1 MILPRGLAVLRFG
14 TYRTS
19 RHTYF
24 YQVNRNLLQSS
35 TSVPHTCILKFAR
48 LKSYKRNANKDL
60 LPFRMINDCDD
71 KKLNDDTFE
80 KSVIDLHDKFHIL
93 LNPAKHADI
102 LNAPQNTAPS
112 DSQSLQVSVV
122 GIPNAGKSTLVN
134 QLMGNNICAH
144 SEKVHTTRQNAL
156 GILTKDSKQIIFQ
169 VSSFIKELKACFFP
183 SVNST
188 SLVFCVI
195 LVYIV
200 QCIYYRTPLVLYAK
214 RKKQNLVW
222 RSLFYLTRTNHV

>member
-80 KSVIDLHDKFHIL
+80 KSVID
-93 LNPAKHADI
+93 
-102 LNAPQNTAPS
+102 S
-112 DSQSLQVSVV
+112 
-122 GIPNAGKSTLVN
+122 ST
-134 QLMGNNICAH
+134 
-144 SEKVHTTRQNAL
+144 
-156 GILTKDSKQIIFQ
+156 
-169 VSSFIKELKACFFP
+169 
-183 SVNST
+183 NST
-188 SLVFCVI
+188 
-195 LVYIV
+195 
-200 QCIYYRTPLVLYAK
+200 
-214 RKKQNLVW
+214 KKEVNANKWFHEINLK
-222 RSLFYLTRTNHV
+222 